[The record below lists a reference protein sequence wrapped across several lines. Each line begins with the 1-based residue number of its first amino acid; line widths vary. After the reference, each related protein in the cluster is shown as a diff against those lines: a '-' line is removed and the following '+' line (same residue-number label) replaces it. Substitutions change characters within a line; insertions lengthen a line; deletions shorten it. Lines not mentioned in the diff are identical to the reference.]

1 MLSKEERKWFK
12 KFKNNFEQ
20 EIKGDSSKQVINEII
35 ELYKKQPEEIRRD
48 IRRLFGK
55 AFEKREDG
63 NWAEDAYAALK
74 LMGMEKV
81 KLKKVK

>member
-12 KFKNNFEQ
+12 EFKNNLKQGKKEDISEQ
-20 EIKGDSSKQVINEII
+20 VVNEIA
-35 ELYKKQPEEIRRD
+35 ELYQKQPEEIRRD
-48 IRRLFGK
+48 VRRFCVK
-55 AFEKREDG
+55 AFEKGEDG
-63 NWAEDAYAALK
+63 NWEEDAYAALK